1 MVASNI
7 SAISDIILASIK
19 SSNQTQYTTFSEIER
34 GIYSHMETP
43 FTVGLGLL
51 IHQMTRSKTLI
62 NNLILFCIYY
72 IILGYQ
78 TAIAKTV
85 IQEVET
91 NNRLYLPLPIVK
103 EQPVYFAIDNVDFK
117 NNTRNSKNEVHGT
130 GIIVYQSAKN
140 SKGNLSNLN
149 IKLEHCSDH
158 KVINV
163 WDYTTELVVYHL
175 IPKTTLIAAEENIN
189 LDKIKLYK
197 LLDTCRILSMSNDTD
212 KEVLP

>member
-1 MVASNI
+1 M
-7 SAISDIILASIK
+7 
-19 SSNQTQYTTFSEIER
+19 
-34 GIYSHMETP
+34 
-43 FTVGLGLL
+43 
-51 IHQMTRSKTLI
+51 
-62 NNLILFCIYY
+62 
-72 IILGYQ
+72 
-78 TAIAKTV
+78 AKM
-85 IQEVET
+85 IQEAET

-130 GIIVYQSAKN
+130 GIIVFQSAKN
-140 SKGNLSNLN
+140 SKGNLANLN